1 MYAVEFEADVTSPFI
16 ELPYVEKFMN
26 QRVKIIILYD
36 REPAQNAA
44 KTQQDELADVPK
56 EHNINDH

>member
-44 KTQQDELADVPK
+44 KTQDELADVPK

>member
-16 ELPYVEKFMN
+16 ELPYFEKFMN

-36 REPAQNAA
+36 REPAQNAS
-44 KTQQDELADVPK
+44 KTQDDLVGVPN
-56 EHNINDH
+56 EHKMSDH